1 MAIDH
6 LPVEMADGSTGFV
19 HGSRV
24 WDTGGLAPAAT
35 GTGTGTQDQHEEDT
49 HSQSILA
56 APTRSAGHSS
66 NPNRLI
72 NAIRLGSIS
81 SLKKPIPS
89 PLAGLGSHALRPWL
103 G

>member
-49 HSQSILA
+49 HSQSWQRRQEVLDIL
-56 APTRSAGHSS
+56 PTQ
-66 NPNRLI
+66 I
-72 NAIRLGSIS
+72 D
-81 SLKKPIPS
+81 
-89 PLAGLGSHALRPWL
+89 
-103 G
+103 